1 MTWTL
6 TLAEEINRAGDHV
19 EELMKAQ
26 CVHRLRPGRHTW
38 PPARVGAGGYSFF
51 ATGPERG
58 GGDGPGLREICNI
71 NTYG

>member
-1 MTWTL
+1 MTWPL

-19 EELMKAQ
+19 AELMKAQ
-26 CVHRLRPGRHTW
+26 CVHRLRPRRYIW
-38 PPARVGAGGYSFF
+38 PPGPTRTGGFSFF

-58 GGDGPGLREICNI
+58 GGKAPGLRESC